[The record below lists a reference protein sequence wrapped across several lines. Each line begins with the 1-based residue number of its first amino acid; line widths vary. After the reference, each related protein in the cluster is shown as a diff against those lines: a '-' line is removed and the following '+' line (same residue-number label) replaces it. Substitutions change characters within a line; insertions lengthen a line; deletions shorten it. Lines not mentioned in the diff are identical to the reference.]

1 MSLSANSEK
10 RKCGLNLMP
19 KSSAWK
25 DFERAIA
32 DLARKA
38 GFTQAYRVLRGDDIG
53 ESDIDVEIPEVP
65 AARVDCKYRQGGW
78 SHHKIFVEC
87 EKKYVRKGQFL
98 ALPTKSGRQTG
109 SFTTIRS
116 EVFFELL
123 AAKFTTQTKQPN
135 EVGCPRCPGLA
146 SISYLDIGLAQ
157 CICQNCQLSFLMR
170 REDLPKNV
178 VESPQTLESLVVLLN
193 EPQSQEPEQPSKKL
207 RRKSKKVA

>member
-1 MSLSANSEK
+1 
-10 RKCGLNLMP
+10 MP
-19 KSSAWK
+19 KSGAWK

-65 AARVDCKYRQGGW
+65 TARVDCKYRQGGW

-87 EKKYVRKGQFL
+87 EKKYVKKGQFL
-98 ALPTKSGRQTG
+98 ALPTKSGRQNG

-123 AAKFTTQTKQPN
+123 AAKFMTRTKEPN
-135 EVGCPRCPGLA
+135 EMGCPRCPGLA
-146 SISYLDIGLAQ
+146 SITYLDIGLVQ
-157 CICQNCQLSFLMR
+157 CLCQNCQLSFLMR
-170 REDLPKNV
+170 RDDLPKNV
-178 VESPQTLESLVVLLN
+178 VENPQAPQSPAVLLN
-193 EPQSQEPEQPSKKL
+193 ELQSQEPEQPNKKL
-207 RRKSKKVA
+207 RRRSKKVA